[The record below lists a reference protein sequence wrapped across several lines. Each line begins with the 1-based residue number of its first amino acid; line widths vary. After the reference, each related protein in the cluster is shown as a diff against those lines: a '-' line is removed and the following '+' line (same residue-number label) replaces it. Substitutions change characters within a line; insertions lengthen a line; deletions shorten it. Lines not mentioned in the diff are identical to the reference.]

1 MKKRIFA
8 LLLAIL
14 VLLTT
19 LTACRARDAVR
30 ETQSPTPAAT
40 STATPT
46 VTATATPMPTPEPTP
61 EVIPSDVVVNEAM
74 ADNQNLCLGHMLD
87 WVELYNR
94 EETPVNLDYYC
105 LTDDLAAPNAMSL
118 AGLEIPADGYLTI
131 TLDEK
136 APFHLSA
143 NGETIYLTCQGKTIS
158 QLTFPAVAGGMTYS
172 QKGICQYPTPGY
184 ANTKEGYFSYLED
197 RELPALAITE
207 VLSSNSKYLPVK
219 GTYYDL
225 VEVKN
230 TSDTLVR
237 LSDYTFSDK
246 PSEPERFSF
255 PDVTLAPGEYYVI
268 YCSGDTALGENHTS
282 FKISAS
288 GETLCLFKDG
298 GVVDSLTVPADVKEN
313 ESYGRDGKYP
323 VYFLTPTLGS
333 NNPTGYLHN
342 VAVPSASVPSGLY
355 AQPVTLGLSGAGTIY
370 YTLDGSRPTTDSPV
384 YTEPLVIDGV
394 TTVRTFCVDG
404 QRSSALTAYTYVIGQ
419 THDLPV
425 VTVSIPQ
432 ESLTGEQGVL
442 NHIDKNYEYEGV
454 LTLIEG
460 GREQFSVPFGFRLHG
475 NDSRK
480 GDKQNFQLR
489 FRSEYGVGKLQY
501 PLFEN
506 RQINEYNSLLLKGG
520 SEDWNR
526 SMMRDELATAIVDGT
541 TNLYAQAIKP
551 VVLYLGGEYW
561 GVYYLREKFSDDYVS
576 SHLGVSEDSVD
587 LLNST
592 YGSVE
597 AGSSKAYQA
606 LLSYVKR
613 HDMTLPESYAYLTEQ
628 IDVTSLMDW
637 YICRSYM
644 GDKDLANIR
653 RFHSTEGDGKWR
665 WMYYDLD
672 WGFHHTTD
680 KALTSI
686 LNNKIGEQTLILA
699 VLQSTEGRDTFLR
712 RYGEL
717 LNTILNERYIT
728 GVIDSLTTAIQS
740 EMPRDRA
747 RWGRSLSGWNNAVNK
762 LRDYVRD
769 GVRTKRVLAD
779 VQVYFSLTE
788 EEMQA
793 YFGPVLSG
801 LG

>member
-1 MKKRIFA
+1 MKRI
-8 LLLAIL
+8 LAL
-14 VLLTT
+14 VLVIVTILTT
-19 LTACRARDAVR
+19 LASCREGDGAM
-30 ETQSPTPAAT
+30 ETNSPTLAAT

-46 VTATATPMPTPEPTP
+46 ATATATPMPTPEPTP
-61 EVIPSDVVVNEAM
+61 EIIPSDVVVNEAM
-74 ADNQNLCLGHMLD
+74 ADNQNLCLGHTLD

-94 EETPVNLDYYC
+94 EETPVNLDYYF
-105 LTDDLAAPNAMSL
+105 LTDDLTEPNAMSL
-118 AGLEIPADGYLTI
+118 AGLQIPADGYLTI
-131 TLDEK
+131 TLDEN

-143 NGETIYLTCQGKTIS
+143 KGETLYLTCQGKTIS
-158 QLTFPAVAGGMTYS
+158 QLTFPAVAGGTTYS
-172 QKGICQYPTPGY
+172 QTGVCQYPTPGY
-184 ANTKEGYFSYLED
+184 ANTEEGYFSYLED

-207 VLSSNSKYLPVK
+207 VLSSNSAYLPIK
-219 GTYYDL
+219 GKYYDL
-225 VEVKN
+225 VELKN
-230 TSDTLVR
+230 TTDTPIQLNQ
-237 LSDYTFSDK
+237 YTFSDK
-246 PSEPERFSF
+246 PPAPDRFSL
-255 PDVTLAPGEYYVI
+255 PDVILEPGEYYVI
-268 YCSGDTALGENHTS
+268 YCSGDTSLGNNHAP

-288 GETLCLFKDG
+288 GETVCLGKDG
-298 GVVDSLTVPADVKEN
+298 VVVDSLTVPADVKEN

-323 VYFLTPTLGS
+323 VYFLNPTLGE
-333 NNPTGYLHN
+333 NNPAGYLHS

-355 AQPVTLGLSGAGTIY
+355 AQPVTLALSGTGTIY
-370 YTLDGSRPTTDSPV
+370 YTLDGSRPTVASSV
-384 YTEPLVIDGV
+384 YTEPIVIDGV

-432 ESLTGEQGVL
+432 ASLTGEQGVL

-454 LTLIEG
+454 LTLLEG

-501 PLFEN
+501 ALFEN
-506 RQINEYNSLLLKGG
+506 RDIDEYNSLLLKGG

-561 GVYYLREKFSDDYVS
+561 GVYYFREKFSDDYVS
-576 SHLGVSEDSVD
+576 SHLGVSENSVD

-606 LLSYVKR
+606 LLSYAKS
-613 HDMTLPESYAYLTEQ
+613 HDMSLPESYAYLTEQ

-680 KALTSI
+680 KPLTSV
-686 LNNKIGEQTLILA
+686 LNNKNGEQALMLA
-699 VLQSTEGRDTFLR
+699 VLQSAEGRDAFLR
-712 RYGEL
+712 RYDQL
-717 LNTILNERYIT
+717 MDTILNEQYII
-728 GVIDSLTTAIQS
+728 GVIDSLAGAIQS

-747 RWGRSLSGWNNAVNK
+747 RWGRSLSGWNNAVEK
-762 LRDYVRD
+762 LRSYVKD

-779 VQVYFSLTE
+779 LQEYFSLTE
-788 EEMQA
+788 EEMQG
-793 YFGPVLSG
+793 YFGENTTSG
-801 LG
+801 